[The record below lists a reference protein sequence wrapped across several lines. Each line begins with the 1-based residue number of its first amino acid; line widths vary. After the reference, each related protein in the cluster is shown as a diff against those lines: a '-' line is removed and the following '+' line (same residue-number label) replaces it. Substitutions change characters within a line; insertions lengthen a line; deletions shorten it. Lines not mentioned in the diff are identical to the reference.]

1 MKHGMLQRAFAPLMP
16 LALLCGLHSQ
26 VAADPF
32 DAAEGILPHRATYSY
47 SLEQEKSDPGYLDA
61 AGEMVTRWSDDCDG
75 WTVEQTSRLLIER
88 TGGVVIDFGWSMESW
103 ESKDGL
109 QFRYF
114 LAQSQEGH
122 VTSRVQ
128 GRAKLDAIG
137 KGGEVEIRGDGESFT
152 VELLPGTIFPTWHS
166 LDVINSLQQ
175 DRQPL
180 WHVLFD
186 GADDENVLSGVSTFH
201 IEERAATDDEVE
213 RFPALDGQSLH
224 RMAFA
229 FFPIQQDAAEP
240 EHEMELSLAV
250 NGVVTEFI
258 FDFGEFAVRA
268 SLEDLEPLKRAE
280 C

>member
-1 MKHGMLQRAFAPLMP
+1 MLQRALAPLVP
-16 LALLCGLHSQ
+16 FALLCGLHSQ
-26 VAADPF
+26 APAAPS
-32 DAAEGILPHRATYSY
+32 DAAESILPHRATYSY
-47 SLEQEKSDPGYLDA
+47 AIEREKSDPGYLDA
-61 AGEMVTRWSDDCDG
+61 AGEMVTLWSDDCDG

-88 TGGVVIDFGWSMESW
+88 TGGVIIDFGWSMESW

-114 LAQSQEGH
+114 LAQAQDGN
-122 VTSRVQ
+122 VISRVQ
-128 GRAKLDAIG
+128 GRATLDAIG
-137 KGGEVEIRGDGESFT
+137 EGGEVEIRGDGESIT

-166 LDVINSLQQ
+166 LDVIDSLQQ
-175 DRQPL
+175 DRLPL

-201 IEERAATDDEVE
+201 IGERMPTEDELE
-213 RFPALDGQSLH
+213 RFPDLAGQSLH

-229 FFPIQQDAAEP
+229 FFPMQQEASEP

-250 NGVVTEFI
+250 NGVVTEFV

-268 SLEDLEPLKRAE
+268 SLEKLEPMPSAA

>member
-1 MKHGMLQRAFAPLMP
+1 MLQRIVAPLMP
-16 LALLCGLHSQ
+16 IALLGALHTQ
-26 VAADPF
+26 VAAAPF
-32 DAAEGILPHRATYSY
+32 DAAEDILPHRATYSY
-47 SLEQEKSDPGYLDA
+47 ALERAKSEPGYLDA
-61 AGEMVTRWSDDCDG
+61 AGEMVTQWSDDCDG
-75 WTVEQTSRLLIER
+75 WTVNQTSRLLIER
-88 TGGVVIDFGWSMESW
+88 TGGVIIDFGWSMESW

-114 LAQSQEGH
+114 LAQSQEGN
-122 VTSRVQ
+122 VISRVQ

-137 KGGEVEIRGDGESFT
+137 EGGEVEIRGDGESFT

-166 LDVINSLQQ
+166 LDVIDSLQQ
-175 DRQPL
+175 DRLPL

-201 IEERAATDDEVE
+201 IEERTPTDEELE
-213 RFPALDGQSLH
+213 RFPALTGQSLH

-229 FFPIQQDAAEP
+229 FFPMQQDASEP

-250 NGVVTEFI
+250 NGVVTEFV

-268 SLEDLEPLKRAE
+268 SLEELEPLKRAE

>member
-1 MKHGMLQRAFAPLMP
+1 MLQRAFAPLLP
-16 LALLCGLHSQ
+16 LALLCGLNAS
-26 VAADPF
+26 VSAAPF

-47 SLEQEKSDPGYLDA
+47 TLEQEKSDPGYLDA

-114 LAQSQEGH
+114 LAQSQEGN

-128 GRAKLDAIG
+128 GRATLDGIG
-137 KGGEVEIRGDGESFT
+137 EGGEVEIRGGGESFT
-152 VELLPGTIFPTWHS
+152 VALLPGTIFPTWHS
-166 LDVINSLQQ
+166 LDVIDGLQQ
-175 DRQPL
+175 DRLPL

-186 GADDENVLSGVSTFH
+186 GADDQNVLSGVSTFH
-201 IEERAATDDEVE
+201 IGDRAPTEEELE
-213 RFPALDGQSLH
+213 RFPDLADQTLH

-229 FFPIQQDAAEP
+229 FFPMQPETAEP

-250 NGVVTEFI
+250 NGIVTEFV

-268 SLEDLEPLKRAE
+268 SLEELEPLKRAE